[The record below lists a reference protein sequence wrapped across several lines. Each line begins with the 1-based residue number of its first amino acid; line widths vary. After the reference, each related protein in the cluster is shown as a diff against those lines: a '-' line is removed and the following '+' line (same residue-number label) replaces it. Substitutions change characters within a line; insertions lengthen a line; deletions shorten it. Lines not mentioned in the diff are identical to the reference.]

1 MQKHGSKPWLQ
12 HFVCTETSPHSAHP
26 TKTVCTQRERDNS
39 WSIATY
45 NKIIIIIAWLWVSL
59 LVPVLC
65 ICYSWNMSECP
76 ELTLLQ
82 TALKTSSFSS
92 TSEQLLCFLYKT
104 LLTILLQ
111 QFISGYTERWA
122 AGSRLAAALS
132 PAILQQLMLKP
143 SRPPHTVAMRWHSL
157 SQFPQHFIL
166 PFSSLCWWRY
176 FLDCYFEFNT

>member
-1 MQKHGSKPWLQ
+1 MQKHGSKHWLH
-12 HFVCTETSPHSAHP
+12 HFVCTETSPHRANA
-26 TKTVCTQRERDNS
+26 TKTVCMQREGDNQ

-59 LVPVLC
+59 LAPILYVC
-65 ICYSWNMSECP
+65 CSWNMSEHP

-82 TALKTSSFSS
+82 TALKNSSSSS

-122 AGSRLAAALS
+122 AAPRLAAALS
-132 PAILQQLMLKP
+132 PAILQQMMLKP
-143 SRPPHTVAMRWHSL
+143 PRPPHTVSLRWQSL
-157 SQFPQHFIL
+157 S
-166 PFSSLCWWRY
+166 
-176 FLDCYFEFNT
+176 

>member
-12 HFVCTETSPHSAHP
+12 HFVCTETSPHRVQA
-26 TKTVCTQRERDNS
+26 TKTVCTQRETDNS

-59 LVPVLC
+59 LAPILY
-65 ICYSWNMSECP
+65 ICYSWNMSEHP

-82 TALKTSSFSS
+82 TALKNNSSSS

-122 AGSRLAAALS
+122 AGSPGCCCSFSCCTLAANAEAS
-132 PAILQQLMLKP
+132 PAPTQCSYEVTELQSIPTTLYSPL
-143 SRPPHTVAMRWHSL
+143 
-157 SQFPQHFIL
+157 
-166 PFSSLCWWRY
+166 
-176 FLDCYFEFNT
+176 